1 MNKNLIMNR
10 TANLKKANSLKN
22 RTMSAIQKVHIHLRC
37 MMRGQRG
44 EAYVDMAVK
53 ILIGVV
59 IGALLLGGL
68 YSLFSDSVLPK
79 LTQKINGMFDYTTVG
94 Q

>member
-1 MNKNLIMNR
+1 MNKDLIMDSR
-10 TANLKKANSLKN
+10 TNPRKATSLKN
-22 RTMSAIQKVHIHLRC
+22 RTVSAIQKVHIQLKC

>member
-1 MNKNLIMNR
+1 MKNKSVLNDNCKRNIELE
-10 TANLKKANSLKN
+10 NS
-22 RTMSAIQKVHIHLRC
+22 KVHVY
-37 MMRGQRG
+37 QRVHTRVRTILYSQKG

-68 YSLFSDSVLPK
+68 YSLFGDSVLPQ
-79 LTQKINGMFDYTTVG
+79 LTQKINSMFDYTAAG
-94 Q
+94 P

>member
-1 MNKNLIMNR
+1 MKNKSVLNNYCMNKSNIKTRNNKVYAFQRVRARVRSVLY
-10 TANLKKANSLKN
+10 S
-22 RTMSAIQKVHIHLRC
+22 QK
-37 MMRGQRG
+37 G

-68 YSLFSDSVLPK
+68 YSLFGDSVLPQ
-79 LTQKINGMFDYTTVG
+79 LTQKINSMFDYTAAG
-94 Q
+94 P